1 MTTNVRHLRR
11 RAKLSLT
18 ALLTTI
24 TMVAIALVVVPGTP
38 AGAAVDTG
46 RWYTIQSPV
55 SNLVLDITDIST
67 TAGARLQQW
76 DRLDG
81 ANQQFRFLDSGNGY
95 YRIQARHS
103 SMVLDVYNRSA
114 DSGADIVQW
123 QDLNGTNQQW
133 QVRENSGGTVTFI
146 NRHSGKA
153 LDLWEWST
161 ARGARISQHDD
172 NGLDAQRWNLIP
184 VATGGSG
191 ALTNPIRT
199 NGADPWLQYWDGYYY
214 LSTTTWNSTVIMRRS
229 PTLAGLSTAP
239 DTVVWND
246 AGVSD
251 RCCSHW
257 APEFHRIGGTWY
269 LTYTSGNSQTNFDG
283 QKIRVL
289 RSTGST
295 PMGPYEYMGTPM
307 PNRWNIDSSY
317 LEHNGNL
324 YMLFSEW
331 IGPDQTNRIVR
342 MSNPWTTT
350 GSPATISTPTHS
362 WETQGGRTNEG
373 AAVLKRGGR
382 TFVSF
387 SASSCNTPDYKLGLL
402 ELTGSDPMNPTA
414 WTKKSTP
421 VLQRGNGV
429 YGPGHNGFFKSPDG
443 TEDWLVY
450 HGNPTAQD
458 GCGATR
464 QTRVQKITWNGDG
477 TPNFGTPVPSGQVI
491 TPPSGE

>member
-1 MTTNVRHLRR
+1 MNRSMTMNDPGGHARRLRS
-11 RAKLSLT
+11 AFAAVLVA
-18 ALLTTI
+18 ALAVI
-24 TMVAIALVVVPGTP
+24 GLVGSPTS
-38 AGAAVDTG
+38 ARAAVDTG
-46 RWYTIQSPV
+46 QWYVIQSPV
-55 SNLVLDITDIST
+55 SGMALDITDIST
-67 TAGARLQQW
+67 AAGAGLQQW

-103 SMVLDVYNRSA
+103 SMVLDVFGRDPDN
-114 DSGADIVQW
+114 GADIVQW
-123 QDLNGTNQQW
+123 ADLNGTNQQW
-133 QVRENSGGTVTFI
+133 RVRENSDGTVTFL
-146 NRHSGKA
+146 NRFSGKA
-153 LDLWEWST
+153 LDLWGWST
-161 ARGARISQHDD
+161 DRGARISQYDD
-172 NGLDAQRWNLIP
+172 NGLDVQRWRLVP
-184 VATGGSG
+184 VG
-191 ALTNPIRT
+191 ALSNPLRS
-199 NGADPWLQYWDGYYY
+199 NGADPWIQYWDGNYY
-214 LSTTTWNSTVIMRRS
+214 LSTTTWDSTVIMRRS
-229 PTLAGLSTAP
+229 PTLAGLTTAQEQ
-239 DTVVWND
+239 VVWDD
-246 AGVSD
+246 AGSTD

-257 APEFHRIGGTWY
+257 APEFHRIDGTWY

-283 QKIRVL
+283 QKIHVL
-289 RSTGST
+289 RSTSDT
-295 PMGPYEYMGTPM
+295 PMGPYEFMGTPM
-307 PNRWNIDSSY
+307 PERWNIDSSY

-331 IGPDQTNRIVR
+331 IGADQTVRIVR

-373 AAVLKRGGR
+373 AAVLKHDGR

-402 ELTGSDPMNPTA
+402 ELTGSDPMAPSA
-414 WTKKSTP
+414 WTKQSTP
-421 VLQRGNGV
+421 ALQRGNGV

-450 HGNPTAQD
+450 HGNPSAED
-458 GCGATR
+458 GCGDTR

-477 TPNFGTPVPSGQVI
+477 TPKFGTPAPSGQVL